1 MTEYIHRDMAIAC
14 LTKVEVTE
22 KIPTMAA
29 AKRAIAEIPAADV
42 APVVHC
48 KDCEYSWEDIGGLTC
63 SYGCCVDCIVRE
75 DFFCAD
81 GVKREVADD

>member
-1 MTEYIHRDMAIAC
+1 MVKYINAAEAAEKVAEATGINIAD
-14 LTKVEVTE
+14 LMD
-22 KIPTMAA
+22 IF
-29 AKRAIAEIPAADV
+29 AEILAADV